1 MDKLTERFK
10 TIMARKPVTPRAR
23 RPNVNDTIKAARNA
37 KMLEDFAAN
46 RKKRRDARNA
56 GKAPAPSGGN
66 PVAKTGGNPVAKTG
80 GNPVAKTGGNPVATT
95 GGNPVAKT
103 GGSSSASTGP
113 QAKKLNIRKDGNG
126 ASRAVGKPTPS
137 QVNNLAERTGLPK
150 ARVLSLLSRGAGAT
164 AFMAGTVAAINYL
177 ESKVPE
183 KNPKTVD
190 PRIAKNKRAN
200 EAGDRARAKAIAN
213 GASPEEAN
221 QARAAEMKKR
231 RSVSSVKPK
240 EVTANEPKEVTANKP
255 KETKASNRVVPDPV
269 PSKGSAKAAASNIG
283 SSTGSSKKAPVPRKR
298 PSKGTT
304 AKELYNLG
312 KDAEKK
318 VEVNKAVTEAKKKSR
333 IVQDYD
339 YMGDKY

>member
-1 MDKLTERFK
+1 
-10 TIMARKPVTPRAR
+10 MARKPVIPRAR
-23 RPNVNDTIKAARNA
+23 RPNVNDKIKAERKA

-113 QAKKLNIRKDGNG
+113 QAKKLNIRTDGNG

-150 ARVLSLLSRGAGAT
+150 AKVLSLLSGGAGAV
-164 AFMAGTVAAINYL
+164 AFMAGTVAAIKYL

-190 PRIAKNKRAN
+190 PRIAKTERAN
-200 EAGDRARAKAIAN
+200 EAGDRARAEAIAN
-213 GASPEEAN
+213 NASPREAN

-231 RSVSSVKPK
+231 RSVSSVKAR
-240 EVTANEPKEVTANKP
+240 EVKANEP

-269 PSKGSAKAAASNIG
+269 PRKRPAKAAASNIG

>member
-1 MDKLTERFK
+1 
-10 TIMARKPVTPRAR
+10 MARKPVIPRAR
-23 RPNVNDTIKAARNA
+23 RPNVNDKIKAERKA

-56 GKAPAPSGGN
+56 GKAPAPS
-66 PVAKTGGNPVAKTG
+66 GGNPVAKTG

-164 AFMAGTVAAINYL
+164 AFMAGTVAAVNYL
-177 ESKVPE
+177 ESKVPK
-183 KNPKTVD
+183 KNPDTVD

-200 EAGDRARAKAIAN
+200 EAGDRVRAEAIAN
-213 GASPEEAN
+213 NASPKEAN
-221 QARAAEMKKR
+221 QAREAEMKKR
-231 RSVSSVKPK
+231 RSVSSVKAR
-240 EVTANEPKEVTANKP
+240 EVKANEPKET
-255 KETKASNRVVPDPV
+255 TASNRVVPDPV
-269 PSKGSAKAAASNIG
+269 PRKRPAKAAASNIG